1 MMTCDCEGICDCLP
15 IGDCWELLMP
25 NLDRMI
31 FELSLEF
38 KPALDIER
46 EESIALC
53 TESRVQDEHIE
64 MVERGVEI
72 LRNNCH
78 AYSKVEVWLID
89 TNLDAMEGVV
99 YLLYPR
105 NGNQPILV
113 DIDATDVVV
122 AKQQEQA

>member
-1 MMTCDCEGICDCLP
+1 
-15 IGDCWELLMP
+15 
-25 NLDRMI
+25 
-31 FELSLEF
+31 
-38 KPALDIER
+38 
-46 EESIALC
+46 
-53 TESRVQDEHIE
+53 